1 MNKKED
7 SSLLFYYSC
16 KIDGTVLSDYG
27 IAMDI
32 LDFDRF
38 GAAVVADDPFTH
50 ILLPRFVRPEALPG
64 VVAALPPMRGRGS
77 FPIGALSLGAAAKE
91 MIAGLEGDRF
101 RAIVAEKFG
110 LTLTGAPL
118 MTTLRG
124 NSGEKDGQIHTDSTA
139 KRVTIL
145 LYLNPA
151 NAESWQRH
159 EGCLRLLRDGT
170 DIENYAVEVPPVEG
184 SLLVFPNGPATFHGH
199 KPFVG
204 QRYVIQMNYMTTSTK
219 AKAEMR
225 RHHVSAFVKRLTR
238 AA

>member
-1 MNKKED
+1 
-7 SSLLFYYSC
+7 
-16 KIDGTVLSDYG
+16 
-27 IAMDI
+27 MDI
-32 LDFDRF
+32 LDFDRLR
-38 GAAVVADDPFTH
+38 AAGVASDPFPH
-50 ILLPRFVRPEALPG
+50 ILLPNFVKPEALG
-64 VVAALPPMRGRGS
+64 AVVRDLPAMRGRGS
-77 FPIGALSLGAAAKE
+77 FPVGALRLGPAAAALV
-91 MIAGLEGDRF
+91 AGLEGAEF
-101 RAIVAEKFG
+101 RAVTAEKFG
-110 LTLTGAPL
+110 LALDGAPL

-124 NSGEKDGQIHTDSTA
+124 NSGAQDGQIHTDSSA

-151 NAESWQRH
+151 DGAAWAAQK
-159 EGCLRLLRDGT
+159 GCLRLLRGPD
-170 DIENYAVEVPPVEG
+170 DLDNYAVEVPPVDG
-184 SLLVFPNGPATFHGH
+184 TLLVFPNGPTTWHGH